1 MEGDLSLSGTLQ
13 RVPYF
18 RPSKLDVPM
27 SSRFVSTLLASLVFV
42 ACSGSSHERDER
54 HEPAVHEP
62 MVNEPAVNDHDG
74 NDHDGDDHDEGPGE
88 DSPRD
93 PLEDPSY
100 RSSISRAGT
109 YKILWMPLRG
119 ESSIEI
125 PRNEHFE
132 LLVRVYEKK
141 DSDWVPLEGCRLGV
155 SGWMPDH
162 GHGMN
167 VRPQST
173 EVGGGA
179 YRVRGM
185 LFHMGGHW
193 QLFVD
198 VIDEGHSERAEY
210 DVLL

>member
-1 MEGDLSLSGTLQ
+1 
-13 RVPYF
+13 
-18 RPSKLDVPM
+18 M
-27 SSRFVSTLLASLVFV
+27 SPRFVPPLLASLALV
-42 ACSGSSHERDER
+42 ACNGSSYERDER
-54 HEPAVHEP
+54 HEPIA
-62 MVNEPAVNDHDG
+62 NEQ
-74 NDHDGDDHDEGPGE
+74 DDRDPDEDPDE
-88 DSPRD
+88 D
-93 PLEDPSY
+93 PLEDPLEDPRY
-100 RSSISRAGT
+100 RRSISRAGT
-109 YKILWMPLRG
+109 YKVLWMPLGG
-119 ESSIEI
+119 ESATKV

-141 DSDWVPLEGCRLGV
+141 DDDWIPLEGCRLGV

-173 EVGGGA
+173 EVGDGA

-198 VIDEGHSERAEY
+198 VVDEGHSERAEF